1 MSIYCL
7 ILKVNKYCWR
17 GVTAV
22 TGKELLTYA
31 AAFTRRYRAAADKY
45 TREAECLRCQ
55 FTYSLQ
61 PLREGD
67 LVAGRRVRL
76 PLGMCPQCHGGVGY
90 YLHEPSWAEAIND
103 GTLTAEEQG
112 EAAALLTFWQTETTA
127 AKITAAYPAQWLEV
141 FVHHQPYYVSAAAH
155 ALYRISGIQMDPT
168 RLLTLGVDGLSAL
181 CRERLATGSA
191 FYNGLL
197 QALDILSEVCLGY
210 AAQAREL
217 GKSALAADFTH
228 IAHQPAA
235 TFPQA
240 LQLAYVFFVLSGT
253 WNFGRMDQYLGP
265 YLTADLTAGRLTEGQ
280 ALVWIEDLWCRMEE
294 WNEYFDSRVILG
306 GADRPEGADTFA
318 LLAMEATRRRRGV
331 VPQLTL
337 RCYKGMDPRLYEAAL
352 DTIGAGTTFPMLY
365 NDEVNIPAV
374 MDAFGVDRDTAQRY
388 VPYGCG
394 EYVLYNQ
401 SIGTPSGTINT
412 LHVLNEAMYGKNARL
427 FLDAPDFESFYAAY
441 IGELEKIAACLS
453 QQEKLEYDVMGQ
465 ECPLLY
471 YSLLFDD
478 CLARGKAVLEGG
490 LRHLG
495 GTVECYGNVNAAD
508 ALTAVK
514 AVVYDQKLVSTKDL
528 SAVLAAN
535 FEKQDLLRQI
545 LLSRPKYGNDHPD
558 ADGMLCRL
566 HRDLC
571 TCVRDSASS
580 AGLDSYLAVI
590 INNELN
596 SVFGLGTGAS
606 ADGRRAGEYMA
617 NGNNPMSG
625 RDTAGV
631 TAMLNS
637 LVKPDTHIHAGAV
650 QNMRFSKEM
659 FTTLRPRLK
668 TLLRTYFE
676 QGGAQAMITVL
687 SRGDLEAALAEPEKY
702 RHLIVRVG
710 GFSARFVDLN
720 PVVQKELIART
731 LY

>member
-1 MSIYCL
+1 M
-7 ILKVNKYCWR
+7 
-17 GVTAV
+17 

-31 AAFTRRYRAAADKY
+31 ADFTRRYRTAPDIYA
-45 TREAECLRCQ
+45 READCLRCQ
-55 FTYSLQ
+55 FAHSLQ

-67 LVAGRRVRL
+67 LVAGRVIRL
-76 PLGMCPQCHGGVGY
+76 PLGVRPQSHGGLGY
-90 YLHEPSWAEAIND
+90 YLHEPSWCAAVNDGSLTHEERAEAD
-103 GTLTAEEQG
+103 
-112 EAAALLTFWQTETTA
+112 ALLAFWQTENTA
-127 AKITAAYPAQWLEV
+127 AKIAAAYPVEWLDL
-141 FVHHQPYYVSAAAH
+141 FVHHAPYHAPAAAH

-168 RLLTLGVDGLSAL
+168 RLLTLGVDGLRGVCAEK
-181 CRERLATGSA
+181 RAVNPP
-191 FYNGLL
+191 FYDGLV
-197 QALDILSEVCLGY
+197 QALDVLSEVCLHY
-210 AAQAREL
+210 AAQAAAMGE
-217 GKSALAADFTH
+217 SALTADLTH
-228 IAHQPAA
+228 IAHHPVA
-235 TFPQA
+235 TFTQA
-240 LQLAYVFFVLSGT
+240 LQLSYLFFVLSGT
-253 WNFGRMDQYLGP
+253 WNYGRMDQYLGP
-265 YLTADLTAGRLTEGQ
+265 YLAADLTADRLTEAQ
-280 ALVWIEDLWCRMEE
+280 ALRWIEDLWCRMEE
-294 WNEYFDSRVILG
+294 WGEYFDSRVILG

-318 LLAMEATRRRRGV
+318 LLAMEATRHRGGV

-337 RCYKGMDPRLYEAAL
+337 RCYEGMDPRLYEAAL

-365 NDEVNIPAV
+365 NDAVNIPAV

-412 LHVLNEAMYGKNARL
+412 LFVLNEAIYGKNARL
-427 FLDAPDFESFYAAY
+427 FLDAPDFESFYTAY
-441 IGELEKIAACLS
+441 LAEVEKIVTCLS
-453 QQEKLEYDVMGQ
+453 RQEKLEYDIMGQ

-478 CLARGKAVLEGG
+478 CLERGKAVFEGG
-490 LRHLG
+490 LHHLG
-495 GTVECYGNVNAAD
+495 GTIENYGNINTAD
-508 ALTAVK
+508 ALTAIK
-514 AVVYDQKLVSTKDL
+514 AVVYDQKRVTAEEL
-528 SAVLAAN
+528 SAALATD
-535 FEKQDLLRQI
+535 FEGQERLRQQ
-545 LLSRPKYGNDHPD
+545 LLAQPKYGNDHPD
-558 ADGMLCRL
+558 ADEMMTRL
-566 HRDLC
+566 HRDVC
-571 TCVRDSASS
+571 TRIRDCAPA

-596 SVFGLGTGAS
+596 AVFGQGTGAS

-625 RDTAGV
+625 RDTCGV
-631 TAMLNS
+631 TAMLGS

-650 QNMRFSKEM
+650 QNMRFSREM
-659 FTTLRPRLK
+659 FTAHRPQLK
-668 TLLRTYFE
+668 ELLRTYFE